1 MVLIKAKAMNK
12 KNIWLMVGG
21 LLLMVF
27 LLYYLFGSTSKGIY
41 CEAEV
46 LAINEV
52 EDPDF
57 PENETI
63 YDVRLKILAGPF
75 GGQELHADHFHS
87 PGSA

>member
-1 MVLIKAKAMNK
+1 
-12 KNIWLMVGG
+12 
-21 LLLMVF
+21 MVF